1 MTPLCFARRRGLAAP
16 TFALIFALL
25 LTATACGSDDSGG
38 QATLRWY
45 VFKEPGGAF
54 ADAARVCT
62 EQSGGR
68 YRVELA
74 DLPSSADAQ
83 REQLVR
89 RLAAEDSDIDI
100 LGMDVIWTAEF
111 AEAGW
116 ILPWEGDAAK
126 KASEGTIAATLQTGT
141 YDGKLYAAP
150 FTTNTQLL
158 WYRKDRV
165 PTPPQTWA
173 EMISMAEK
181 IGADGKIQ
189 VQGNRYEGLTVW
201 FNSLLASAGGQVL
214 EPDVTK
220 VSLAP
225 EPTTRALEVMHNV
238 AASPA
243 ADPTLSTSQE
253 DQARLAFE
261 KGGSSF
267 MVNYSFVWPS
277 AQKNAPQI
285 ASNMGWAR
293 WPSVVPG
300 QPSRVTLGGINLGVG
315 AFSKHPDLAF
325 EAAAC
330 IRSPQN
336 QVNAT
341 EKGGLPPTT
350 EALYD
355 DAKVRAAF
363 PFSDIMRDSLR
374 EGSSRPQS
382 PAYND
387 ISLAIQRNLHPPRDI
402 QPAKDVKPL
411 RNSIQKALNSGGLL

>member
-1 MTPLCFARRRGLAAP
+1 
-16 TFALIFALL
+16 
-25 LTATACGSDDSGG
+25 
-38 QATLRWY
+38 
-45 VFKEPGGAF
+45 
-54 ADAARVCT
+54 
-62 EQSGGR
+62 
-68 YRVELA
+68 
-74 DLPSSADAQ
+74 
-83 REQLVR
+83 
-89 RLAAEDSDIDI
+89 
-100 LGMDVIWTAEF
+100 MDVIWSAEF

-116 ILPWEGDAAK
+116 ILPWEGDAAA
-126 KASEGTIAATLQTGT
+126 KATDGTIAATLQTGT

-173 EMISMAEK
+173 EMISMAEA

-214 EPDVTK
+214 EPDGTK
-220 VSLAP
+220 VSLAT
-225 EPTTRALEVMHNV
+225 EPTTRALEVMRNV
-238 AASPA
+238 ARSSA

-285 ASNMGWAR
+285 AANMGWAR

-315 AFSKHPDLAF
+315 AYSKHPDLAF

-330 IRSPQN
+330 LRGPQN
-336 QVNAT
+336 QVTAT

-355 DAKVRAAF
+355 DPKVRAAF
-363 PFSDIMRDSLR
+363 PFADILRDSLR
-374 EGSSRPQS
+374 EGSSRPLS

-402 QPAKDVKPL
+402 RPAEDVKPL
-411 RNSIQKALNSGGLL
+411 RASIQKALSSGGLL

>member
-1 MTPLCFARRRGLAAP
+1 M
-16 TFALIFALL
+16 
-25 LTATACGSDDSGG
+25 
-38 QATLRWY
+38 
-45 VFKEPGGAF
+45 
-54 ADAARVCT
+54 
-62 EQSGGR
+62 
-68 YRVELA
+68 
-74 DLPSSADAQ
+74 
-83 REQLVR
+83 
-89 RLAAEDSDIDI
+89 
-100 LGMDVIWTAEF
+100 
-111 AEAGW
+111 
-116 ILPWEGDAAK
+116 
-126 KASEGTIAATLQTGT
+126 
-141 YDGKLYAAP
+141 
-150 FTTNTQLL
+150 
-158 WYRKDRV
+158 

-355 DAKVRAAF
+355 DPKVRAAF
-363 PFSDIMRDSLR
+363 PFADIIRDSLR
-374 EGSSRPQS
+374 EGSARPQS

-402 QPAKDVKPL
+402 RPAQDVKPL